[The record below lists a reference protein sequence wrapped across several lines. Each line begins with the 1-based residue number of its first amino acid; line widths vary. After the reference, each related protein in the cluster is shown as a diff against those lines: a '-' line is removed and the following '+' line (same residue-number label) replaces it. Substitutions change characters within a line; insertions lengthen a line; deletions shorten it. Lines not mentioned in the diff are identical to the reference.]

1 MQVVGPHHASASEAF
16 PARAGVADW
25 KTQTAGAPGAGV
37 EGPQQWQA
45 VEPPPV
51 NPLDADGPG
60 KRKVPWA
67 GGVSNLAARYACFA
81 LAHMPNDHSHSARMQ
96 QMLIAGVTWCHAVWV
111 SELPPC
117 VATVLSCSRGTGSKS
132 LW

>member
-25 KTQTAGAPGAGV
+25 KAQAAAPPAPGAGV

-45 VEPPPV
+45 VEAPPV

-67 GGVSNLAARYACFA
+67 GEVQICLLAVHA
-81 LAHMPNDHSHSARMQ
+81 LPSH
-96 QMLIAGVTWCHAVWV
+96 TH
-111 SELPPC
+111 P
-117 VATVLSCSRGTGSKS
+117 
-132 LW
+132 